1 MGESTFARHVVEAC
15 RVIVQE
21 FFAEAVKLPYGD
33 ELADCL
39 RAAEQHDPPL
49 PGAALFVDGTHIPYT
64 PPAAIF
70 MDYMNYKKFTSIQA
84 QVVCDYREKVRDLVV
99 GWSGKNNDGMVAS
112 NTFNKQLSSTQHHTP
127 THAHLPRLLQANFP
141 LDHASPLPD
150 VPDPFEPQ
158 VHQGKALLVREEQPP
173 RDLGVWGTPPC
184 L

>member
-1 MGESTFARHVVEAC
+1 MCALWFLGGHGNAFDGSEKFAMGESTFARHVVEAC

-99 GWSGKNNDGMVAS
+99 GWSGKNNDGMVS
-112 NTFNKQLSSTQHHTP
+112 TTTCSS
-127 THAHLPRLLQANFP
+127 PRVILY
-141 LDHASPLPD
+141 
-150 VPDPFEPQ
+150 
-158 VHQGKALLVREEQPP
+158 
-173 RDLGVWGTPPC
+173 
-184 L
+184 